1 MFLVNGLAA
10 GSWIARLPE
19 VRESLEIDDAALG
32 LTLLGAGVGGTV
44 MSFVSGRIVDRVGS
58 RRAVISTSVA
68 LSTLIPLVALA
79 PTAPVLFAVLLAIGA
94 VDGLTD
100 VSQNSQA
107 LEVQGRISRS
117 ILTRMHAAW
126 SIGALAG
133 GLVASRAAAADV
145 SFTVQLVTT
154 ALLLVATTLVA
165 SRWLLPSSARTRA
178 EAAADR
184 RPIPA
189 ARVAMLFGVG
199 VVAILAEIPPT
210 EWSSLL
216 MAERFDL
223 GVGAAGLGFVAFS
236 TGMVL
241 GRLGGDRVVDR
252 LGAEAARRGGS
263 LLAAAGVVL
272 VSVSPVPWVAWSG
285 LLMTGFGASTLFPL
299 TIRRAS
305 DMTIGSSV
313 GVAAFTSGTRAG
325 MLVGSPLMGLLS
337 DATTRTTAMLAIA
350 GTAALVGAAIRL
362 PVVDG
367 AVAGPAPPVLGG
379 ASPASGLSLPWGG
392 RRRRP

>member
-1 MFLVNGLAA
+1 
-10 GSWIARLPE
+10 
-19 VRESLEIDDAALG
+19 
-32 LTLLGAGVGGTV
+32 
-44 MSFVSGRIVDRVGS
+44 
-58 RRAVISTSVA
+58 
-68 LSTLIPLVALA
+68 
-79 PTAPVLFAVLLAIGA
+79 
-94 VDGLTD
+94 
-100 VSQNSQA
+100 
-107 LEVQGRISRS
+107 
-117 ILTRMHAAW
+117 
-126 SIGALAG
+126 
-133 GLVASRAAAADV
+133 LVASRAAAAGV

-165 SRWLLPSSARTRA
+165 SRWLLPSSPRTGA
-178 EAAADR
+178 EVAADR
-184 RPIPA
+184 RSIPVP
-189 ARVAMLFGVG
+189 RVALLFGVG
-199 VVAILAEIPPT
+199 MVAILAEVPPT

-285 LLMTGFGASTLFPL
+285 FLMTGFGASTLFPL

-325 MLVGSPLMGLLS
+325 MLVGSPLMGVLS

-350 GTAALVGAAIRL
+350 GSAALVGAAIRL
-362 PVVDG
+362 PVVGDA
-367 AVAGPAPPVLGG
+367 AVGPLPPVVGG
-379 ASPASGLSLPWGG
+379 ASPASGLTPPSSG